1 MDREVVWSLLATAD
15 LESIVEH
22 IFRDSEFY
30 AAAVARELVA
40 AARSLATFSERGRV
54 VPEYEDSAVREI
66 IVRRYRLILS
76 GAVRPRGSAAHHSWC
91 SATASNRL
99 RECLTIR
106 LQAGADYSG
115 SFSLVCWVLCGAAEP
130 KR

>member
-40 AARSLATFSERGRV
+40 AARSLTTFSERGRM
-54 VPEYEDSAVREI
+54 VPEYEDRSVREI
-66 IVRRYRLILS
+66 IVRRYRLIYRVQPERVEVLRIIH
-76 GAVRPRGSAAHHSWC
+76 GARQMPPAV
-91 SATASNRL
+91 
-99 RECLTIR
+99 
-106 LQAGADYSG
+106 
-115 SFSLVCWVLCGAAEP
+115 
-130 KR
+130 

>member
-40 AARSLATFSERGRV
+40 AARSLATFSERGRG

-66 IVRRYRLILS
+66 IVRRYRLIYRVRSDRVEVLRIIH
-76 GAVRPRGSAAHHSWC
+76 GARQLPPTV
-91 SATASNRL
+91 
-99 RECLTIR
+99 
-106 LQAGADYSG
+106 
-115 SFSLVCWVLCGAAEP
+115 
-130 KR
+130 

>member
-40 AARSLATFSERGRV
+40 AARSLATFSERGRGDRV
-54 VPEYEDSAVREI
+54 
-66 IVRRYRLILS
+66 
-76 GAVRPRGSAAHHSWC
+76 RGSCRAGNHR
-91 SATASNRL
+91 SAIPSHLFGCGQTAWRCCASFMVLDN
-99 RECLTIR
+99 CL
-106 LQAGADYSG
+106 QS
-115 SFSLVCWVLCGAAEP
+115 SKSV
-130 KR
+130 